1 MENSPLK
8 IFVVEDNSFYAQVT
22 QHHLALN
29 PENQVEIFSQGKECL
44 KNLYQQPQVIFLDYS
59 LPDIGGRE
67 VLQRILKSQPDLP
80 VVIVSG
86 QEDVATAIELLN
98 DGAYDYIVKD
108 DNAKDRMWSVV
119 NNIRKSSLLQLELEQ
134 LREEVCHKYNF
145 SNIKGQSPAIKSVFK
160 RMEKAVRT
168 NINVSITGET
178 GTGKELVA
186 KAIHYN
192 SSPGQ
197 QPLVTV
203 NMAAIPGELME
214 SELFGHEKGAFTGAQ
229 YRRIGK
235 FEEAD
240 GGSIFLDEIGE
251 LDLSLQA
258 KLLRVLQEKEI
269 TRLGGNTAITVAP
282 RILLATHK
290 NLAEEVKAGRFRED
304 LYYRLLGLPIEM
316 PPLRQRG
323 NDVFLLA
330 QHFLDDFIRE
340 NKLDKLQIT
349 KAALEKLSQYS
360 WPGNVR
366 ELKAVVE
373 LGAVMAQDDIIR
385 PEDITFNS
393 TQERMGHIFQEGL
406 TLRDYTRKIIQHHLE
421 EYDGNVLQVA
431 GKLDVGKSTI
441 YRMLKNKE
449 LEI

>member
-1 MENSPLK
+1 M
-8 IFVVEDNSFYAQVT
+8 VEDNSYYAQVT

-29 PENQVEIFSQGKECL
+29 PDNQVEVFSRGRDCL
-44 KNLYQQPQVIFLDYS
+44 KHLYQQPQLIFLDYS

-67 VLQRILKSQPDLP
+67 VLQRILKSQPELP

-108 DNAKDRMWSVV
+108 NNAKERMWNVV
-119 NNIRKSSLLQLELEQ
+119 NNIRKSSLLQLELDQ
-134 LREEVCHKYNF
+134 LREEVSHKYNF
-145 SNIKGQSPAIKSVFK
+145 SNIKGQSPAIKAVFK
-160 RMEKAVRT
+160 LMEKAVRT
-168 NINVSITGET
+168 SINVSITGET

-192 SSPGQ
+192 SSRGQ

-203 NMAAIPGELME
+203 NMAAIPRELME
-214 SELFGHEKGAFTGAQ
+214 SELFGHEKGAFTGAHS
-229 YRRIGK
+229 RRIGK

-258 KLLRVLQEKEI
+258 KLLRVLQEKEVI
-269 TRLGGNTAITVAP
+269 RLGGNTTIPVAP
-282 RILLATHK
+282 RVLLATHK
-290 NLAEEVKAGRFRED
+290 DLAEEVKAGRFRED

-323 NDVFLLA
+323 SDVLLLA
-330 QHFLDDFIRE
+330 QHFLEAFIQE
-340 NKLDKLQIT
+340 NKIDSMQLS
-349 KAALEKLSQYS
+349 KAALEKLRQYS

-366 ELKAVVE
+366 ELKALVE
-373 LGAVMAQDDIIR
+373 LGAVMAQDAIIR

-393 TQERMGHIFQEGL
+393 TQERMEHIFQEGL

-421 EYDGNVLQVA
+421 ENKGNVLQVA
-431 GKLDVGKSTI
+431 HQLDVGKSTI